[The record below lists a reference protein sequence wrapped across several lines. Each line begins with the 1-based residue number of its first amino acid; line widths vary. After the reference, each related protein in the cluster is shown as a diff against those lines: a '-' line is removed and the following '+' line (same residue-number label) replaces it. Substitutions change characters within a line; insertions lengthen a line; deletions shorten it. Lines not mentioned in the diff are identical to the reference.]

1 MKVSE
6 RMKKHLVTVS
16 DTATASEAAEKMKS
30 ENVGT
35 VLVIHDGHL
44 RGIVTDRQ
52 IATKVITEGKD
63 PAKIRVSDFM
73 TKNPVTGSP
82 DMKICD
88 VTQIMGDKGYR
99 RIPIVENERPV
110 GIISIADIVE
120 HARTCNACTKN
131 ILNEVAKSEK

>member
-16 DTATASEAAEKMKS
+16 DTAMASEAAEKMKS

-35 VLVIHDGHL
+35 VLVIHDGQL

-52 IATKVITEGKD
+52 ITTKVITEGKD

-73 TKNPVTGSP
+73 TKNPVTANP

-99 RIPIVENERPV
+99 RIPVVEDERPV
-110 GIISIADIVE
+110 GILSIADIVE
-120 HARTCNACTKN
+120 HARTCTACTKN
-131 ILNEVAKSEK
+131 ILNEVSKSEK